1 MTGIDAASLVATAPP
16 YFTRQSIDDL
26 SLEPLTID
34 DPFIV
39 VALGVY
45 RGELRRAIHAMKFR
59 NCRWIA
65 VRFGRNLAPAVAA
78 TNPGWR
84 PDIVTWAPTTSR
96 RVRLRGHDQS
106 AIIAGA
112 LARRMRMRRVR
123 VLRRIDNHTQT
134 GASRARRQRGPQFV
148 VRRGAVCGRAVLL
161 VDDVMTTGT
170 TLDRART
177 ALLAAGAS
185 EVRCV
190 VIARVK
196 ARVSPQVG

>member
-1 MTGIDAASLVATAPP
+1 VAIA
-16 YFTRQSIDDL
+16 
-26 SLEPLTID
+26 EP
-34 DPFIV
+34 FVV

-78 TNPGWR
+78 TNPHWR

-96 RVRLRGHDQS
+96 RIRLRGHDQS

-112 LARRMRMRRVR
+112 LARRMRTRRLR
-123 VLRRIDNHTQT
+123 VLRRIDSHTQT
-134 GASRARRQRGPQFV
+134 GASRTMRQRGPQFV
-148 VRRGAVCGRAVLL
+148 VRRGAVRGRAVLL

-170 TLDRART
+170 TLTRART
-177 ALLAAGAS
+177 VLLAAGAS

-190 VIARVK
+190 VIARVRG
-196 ARVSPQVG
+196 RVSPQVG

>member
-1 MTGIDAASLVATAPP
+1 MAIG
-16 YFTRQSIDDL
+16 
-26 SLEPLTID
+26 
-34 DPFIV
+34 DPFVV

-112 LARRMRMRRVR
+112 LARRMRIHRVR

-134 GASRARRQRGPQFV
+134 GASRALRQRGPQFV
-148 VRRGAVCGRAVLL
+148 VRRGAVRDRTVLL

-170 TLDRART
+170 TLARARA
-177 ALLAAGAS
+177 ALLAAGAR

>member
-1 MTGIDAASLVATAPP
+1 MTGIDAASPVATAPL

-34 DPFIV
+34 DPFVV
-39 VALGVY
+39 VALGIY

-65 VRFGRNLAPAVAA
+65 VRFGRNLAPAVVA
-78 TNPGWR
+78 TNPDWR

-112 LARRMRMRRVR
+112 LARRMR
-123 VLRRIDNHTQT
+123 VLRRIDNHMQT
-134 GASRARRQRGPQFV
+134 GASRAMRQRGPQFV
-148 VRRGAVCGRAVLL
+148 VHRGAVRGRAVLL

-170 TLDRART
+170 TLARART